1 MTEKD
6 DKLLLVTLN
15 AIPGLGPRKI
25 QKLAMRFKNYKTF
38 LEAKREDF
46 LEINGVGEI
55 ICEKI
60 LEYRS
65 KFDPYKEIEKANNL
79 NIKVITLKDDKY
91 PFLLKEI
98 YDPPPVLYFK
108 GTTPL
113 SPHSIAIVGSR
124 KASAYG
130 KNVAAKFARELAA
143 VDINIVSGMA
153 RGIDSCAHKGAL
165 EAKGFT
171 IAVLGCGIDIVYPPE
186 NTGLMK
192 DIVESGCVISSFPL
206 GTPPQGANFPAR
218 NRIISGLSLGTLV
231 VEAAKKSGSLITA
244 DFSLEQGRE
253 VFAVPGSIFNPYSSG
268 THKLIKQGA
277 KLVENVED
285 ILDELYLENL
295 PESIASSGKANKPDL
310 TCEEK
315 GILDII
321 DYQPTYIEEIISLSH
336 KTPGS
341 INILLTHLEL
351 KGYIS
356 ALGGGYFAKI

>member
-15 AIPGLGPRKI
+15 AIPGLGPKKV
-25 QKLAMRFKNYKTF
+25 QKLAMGFKNYKTF
-38 LEAKREDF
+38 LEAKRDDF
-46 LEINGVGEI
+46 LEISGIGET

-60 LEYRS
+60 LEYRIR
-65 KFDPYKEIEKANNL
+65 FDPYKEIEKANNL
-79 NIKVITLKDDKY
+79 GIKVVTLQDSKY

-98 YDPPPVLYFK
+98 YDPPPVLYLK
-108 GTTPL
+108 GTAPL
-113 SPHSIAIVGSR
+113 SAYSIAIVGSR

-130 KNVAAKFARELAA
+130 KNVAAKFARELA
-143 VDINIVSGMA
+143 VMNISIVSGMA
-153 RGIDSCAHKGAL
+153 RGIDSYAHKGAL

-186 NTGLMK
+186 NTNLMK
-192 DIVESGCVISSFPL
+192 DITESGCIISSFPL
-206 GTPPQGANFPAR
+206 GMPPQGANFPAR

-277 KLVENVED
+277 KLVESVED

-295 PESIASSGKANKPDL
+295 TESVTSSGQAKKPDL

-315 GILDII
+315 DILDII
-321 DYQPTYIEEIISLSH
+321 DYQPTYIEEIINLSH